1 MIFSQFSRKK
11 KLFIFLFGV
20 FLTNAI
26 IAEII
31 GVKIVSIEKS
41 LGFNPLELKTFWGET
56 WSFNQTAGA
65 LNWPIVFITSDLIN
79 DYFGKRG
86 VKFISY
92 TTSLFVLYSFFVI
105 YLATLLVPA
114 DFWISVNE
122 KTGNINDS
130 FSLIFRQGLG
140 IIAGSLTAFLVSQLL
155 DAYIFEKI
163 KSKTGKKHIW
173 LRATG
178 STLVS
183 QLIDSFLV
191 IGIAFYIF
199 GNWSVNQWFNV
210 ALNNYLYKFIVAILL
225 TPLLY
230 LVHYLI
236 EVYLKKELNES
247 LTSS

>member
-1 MIFSQFSRKK
+1 MIFSQFSRKQ
-11 KLFIFLFGV
+11 KLFIVLFGI

-41 LGFNPLELKTFWGET
+41 LGFSPLNLTTFWGEK
-56 WSFNQTAGA
+56 WDLNQTAGA
-65 LNWPIVFITSDLIN
+65 LNWPIVFITSDIIN
-79 DYFGKRG
+79 DYFGKKG

-92 TTSLFVLYSFFVI
+92 TTSLFIAYSFLII

-114 DFWISVNE
+114 DFWLSVNA

-140 IIAGSLTAFLVSQLL
+140 IISGSLTAFLISQLF
-155 DAYIFEKI
+155 DAHVFEKI
-163 KSKTGKKHIW
+163 KNRTGNKLIW

-178 STLVS
+178 STLIS
-183 QLIDSFLV
+183 QLLDSFLV
-191 IGIAFYIF
+191 IGIAFYLF
-199 GNWSVNQWFNV
+199 GNWSISQWINV
-210 ALNNYLYKFIVAILL
+210 SLNNYLYKFFIAVLF

-230 LVHYLI
+230 LVHFII
-236 EVYLKKELNES
+236 EKYLKKEKM
-247 LTSS
+247 

>member
-1 MIFSQFSRKK
+1 MIFNQFSRKQ
-11 KLFIFLFGV
+11 KLFIVLFGA

-41 LGFNPLELKTFWGET
+41 LGFDPVDLKTIWGES

-79 DYFGKRG
+79 DYFGKKG
-86 VKFISY
+86 VKFITY
-92 TTSLFVLYSFFVI
+92 TTALFVLYSFIII

-114 DFWISVNE
+114 DFWISVNA

-130 FSLIFRQGLG
+130 FTLIFSQGLG
-140 IIAGSLTAFLVSQLL
+140 IIAGSLIAFLVSQLL
-155 DAYIFEKI
+155 DAHIFEKI
-163 KSKTGKKHIW
+163 KSKTGNKHIW

-199 GNWSVNQWFNV
+199 GNWSIYQWFNV
-210 ALNNYLYKFIVAILL
+210 ALNNYLYKFIVAILF

-230 LVHYLI
+230 LVHFII
-236 EVYLKKELNES
+236 EAYLKNEINDK

>member
-1 MIFSQFSRKK
+1 MIFSQFSRKQ
-11 KLFIFLFGV
+11 KLFIVLFGI

-41 LGFNPLELKTFWGET
+41 LGFSPLNLTTFWGEK
-56 WSFNQTAGA
+56 WDLNQTAGA
-65 LNWPIVFITSDLIN
+65 LNWPIVFITSDIIN
-79 DYFGKRG
+79 DYFGKKG

-92 TTSLFVLYSFFVI
+92 TTALFIAYSFLII

-114 DFWISVNE
+114 DFWLSVNA

-140 IIAGSLTAFLVSQLL
+140 IISGSLTAFLISQLF
-155 DAYIFEKI
+155 DAHVFEKI
-163 KSKTGKKHIW
+163 KNRTGNKLIW

-178 STLVS
+178 STLIS
-183 QLIDSFLV
+183 QLLDSFLV
-191 IGIAFYIF
+191 IGIAFYLF
-199 GNWSVNQWFNV
+199 GNWSIGQWINV
-210 ALNNYLYKFIVAILL
+210 SLNNYLYKFFIAVLF

-230 LVHYLI
+230 LVHFII
-236 EVYLKKELNES
+236 EKYLKKEKM
-247 LTSS
+247 